1 MSGWTVLIAIAICA
15 FGVLVFLRIVARA
28 IDAVESALRGLE
40 ERERRAQKLR
50 RAAAAEQP
58 PAQAPEKA
66 A

>member
-15 FGVLVFLRIVARA
+15 FGVLVFLRIVAQA
-28 IDAVESALRGLE
+28 IDAAESALRGLE

-50 RAAAAEQP
+50 QAAATELAS
-58 PAQAPEKA
+58 AKASEKA

>member
-1 MSGWTVLIAIAICA
+1 MNGWTILIAIAICA

-28 IDAVESALRGLE
+28 IDAIETTLRELE
-40 ERERRAQKLR
+40 ERERRSQKLR
-50 RAAAAEQP
+50 RAAAAEQS